1 MDRPPIKVHDC
12 SALEL
17 RIHVLGYFPKGE
29 SILIILWNN
38 YNKTVCQS
46 ILVDSFEMFNKN
58 NFEYLFNEYK
68 LKENKLN
75 YFIWTHPDE
84 DHSVGIPK
92 VIDNYI
98 DKNTLI
104 FIPYGLSWD
113 TMCIRNINKTRVLK
127 EIVTYSDVFQSFLS
141 ILKCSKKRPS
151 IVEPVSSSKHQLRT
165 GLYGDIIKDNFYE
178 ECSFKIEI
186 LTPFRDMSFTK
197 SVTNNSILKN
207 DLSISFNL
215 IFGRYRFFFGGDAE
229 NEALEKVRESKFN
242 ETIFVK
248 IPHHSSK
255 SSDIL
260 PTVYEKILLNSKVS
274 KPPLISAIT
283 TSYENGEN
291 IHLPITT
298 VLDEYKK
305 CARGIYLTKRNTNQV
320 NNYGIWTFCYKYQ
333 SGLPIKKYNRG
344 DASVYYEL
352 IVKKGRKK
360 KN

>member
-1 MDRPPIKVHDC
+1 MDKPPIKVHDC

-38 YNKTVCQS
+38 HNKTVCQS
-46 ILVDSFEMFNKN
+46 ILVDCFEMSNKN
-58 NFEYLFNEYK
+58 NFEPLFNEYK
-68 LKENKLN
+68 LKKNKLN

-92 VIDNYI
+92 IVNNYI

-113 TMCIRNINKTRVLK
+113 TMSIRNINKRRALK
-127 EIVTYSDVFQSFLS
+127 EMVTYSNVFQSFLS
-141 ILKCSKKRPS
+141 VLKCSRKRSS
-151 IVEPVSSSKHQLRT
+151 IVEPVSSSRHQLRAE
-165 GLYGDIIKDNFYE
+165 LYGDIIKDNFNT

-197 SVTNNSILKN
+197 SVTNSSILKN

-215 IFGRYRFFFGGDAE
+215 VFGQYRFFFGGDAE
-229 NEALEKVRESKFN
+229 NEALKNVREKRLN
-242 ETIFVK
+242 DTIFVK
-248 IPHHSSK
+248 IPHHSSN
-255 SSDIL
+255 SSDML
-260 PTVYEKILLNSKVS
+260 PTVYKRILQNAKVS

-283 TSYENGEN
+283 TSYENNSN
-291 IHLPITT
+291 IQLPNIT

-305 CARGIYLTKRNTNQV
+305 CTRGIYLTKSNTIQV

-333 SGLPIKKYNRG
+333 SVLPIAKNNKG

-352 IVKKGRKK
+352 TVKKGRKK
-360 KN
+360 K